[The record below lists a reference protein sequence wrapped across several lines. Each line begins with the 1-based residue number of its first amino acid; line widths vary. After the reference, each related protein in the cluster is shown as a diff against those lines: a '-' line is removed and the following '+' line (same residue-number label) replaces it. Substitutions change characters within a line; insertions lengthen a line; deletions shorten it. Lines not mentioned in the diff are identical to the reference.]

1 MHAHNFLDILQENP
15 TRCIFVFPPPPRKTD
30 FCFSLL
36 LVVVKERRGAKVRRG
51 RVTWGGGG

>member
-15 TRCIFVFPPPPRKTD
+15 TRCIFVFPPPPSKTD

-36 LVVVKERRGAKVRRG
+36 LVVKERRGAKVRRG